1 MPFPEGMVFFDTC
14 LAHTMLLYQ
23 VMSMFS
29 HNSPLLPGKYLAA
42 ALCLLPALASAHPGH
57 LHPGEEDEF
66 DALRA
71 NFLHL
76 HGFLEIG
83 LATLALASVGLFI
96 MNRNRPVRIAAA
108 ITFSGSLAVIAAL

>member
-1 MPFPEGMVFFDTC
+1 
-14 LAHTMLLYQ
+14 MLLYQ

-29 HNSPLLPGKYLAA
+29 HTSLILPGKYLAA
-42 ALCLLPALASAHPGH
+42 VLCLLPALASAHPGH

-66 DALRA
+66 DAIRA

-83 LATLALASVGLFI
+83 LAALALASVGLFI

-108 ITFSGSLAVIAAL
+108 ITFGGSLAVIAAI